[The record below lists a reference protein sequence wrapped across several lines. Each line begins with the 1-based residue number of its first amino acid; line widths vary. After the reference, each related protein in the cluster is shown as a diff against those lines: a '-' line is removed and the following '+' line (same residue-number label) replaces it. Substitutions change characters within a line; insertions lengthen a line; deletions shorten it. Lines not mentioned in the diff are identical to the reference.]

1 MAQTPVS
8 TWFLLL
14 LLGSSIAGN
23 STCRKVG
30 PPSSRAQ
37 PQHVATAHVASICV
51 LPAQVRFATFNT
63 SLNRNADN
71 ELLIELRAGVSAQ
84 AANVSAILQSIRP
97 DVVILNE
104 FDYVADEAA
113 IRAFQHNFLSVSQAP
128 GLEPL
133 RQVRAQSTLST
144 QRGHPHPHNG
154 TCLTL
159 PDWGFP
165 TPPCRYPYV
174 FTAPVNTGV
183 PSSCDFDHD
192 GKTDGP
198 ADAFGY
204 GLHPGE
210 GATALAVTHSMLA
223 CSPPQAAPCPSCP

>member
-1 MAQTPVS
+1 MAQTPVAAT

-14 LLGSSIAGN
+14 LLLLGSSTAGNN

-30 PPSSRAQ
+30 PPLSNRA
-37 PQHVATAHVASICV
+37 PNPARSNCARCV
-51 LPAQVRFATFNT
+51 CMPAQVRIATFNT

-71 ELLIELRAGVSAQ
+71 QLLIELRSGVSAQ

-97 DVVILNE
+97 DVLILNE

-113 IRAFQHNFLSVSQAP
+113 IRAFQHFFLSVSQAP

-133 RQVRAQSTLST
+133 RQVHAQSTLST
-144 QRGHPHPHNG
+144 HRCGGTHTHPQNA

-165 TPPCRYPYV
+165 CTHHPAGTLTFSARQSTPACRAAA
-174 FTAPVNTGV
+174 TLIMTENKTGRRTPLGMACTRV
-183 PSSCDFDHD
+183 R
-192 GKTDGP
+192 GP
-198 ADAFGY
+198 QF
-204 GLHPGE
+204 
-210 GATALAVTHSMLA
+210 
-223 CSPPQAAPCPSCP
+223 